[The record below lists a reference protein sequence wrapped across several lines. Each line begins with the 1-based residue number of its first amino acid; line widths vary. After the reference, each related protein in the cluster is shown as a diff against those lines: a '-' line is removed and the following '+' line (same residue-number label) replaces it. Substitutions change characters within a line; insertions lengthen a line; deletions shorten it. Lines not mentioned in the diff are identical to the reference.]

1 MDQRGSPLIVVDASV
16 IVAMCLDESEL
27 LGSDDTFESLAE
39 QELLVPAHWHAEVGN
54 ALVTNVRRG
63 RLAADRLTYA
73 ISNLSVLSVTTQPP
87 PRTEEVESIVASA
100 IKSGLT
106 FYDELYVLLAESSR
120 NSLFTFD
127 KAMRAAATK
136 RGVGISPT

>member
-1 MDQRGSPLIVVDASV
+1 MIVVDASV

-39 QELLVPAHWHAEVGN
+39 QSLLVPAHWHAEVGN

-63 RLAADRLTYA
+63 RLAADRLAFA
-73 ISNLSVLSVTTQPP
+73 IGNLTILTVTTQPP
-87 PRTEEVESIVASA
+87 PRTEEIESIIASA

-106 FYDELYVLLAESSR
+106 FSDELYVHLAESSK
-120 NSLFTFD
+120 NPLFSFD
-127 KAMRAAATK
+127 KAMRAAALK
-136 RGVGISPT
+136 RGVGILPA